1 MAVKR
6 IFLDPS
12 RCIGCRSCVA
22 ACRECDTHKGES
34 MIYIDYVERHDTV
47 ASSPTLCMHCEDPL
61 APCAQVCP
69 AQAILVSPDGV
80 VHQAD
85 ETRCIHCR
93 NCVYA
98 CPFGVPKL
106 DTAGLSMRKC
116 NLCYDRTSQDK
127 GPMCATVCP
136 TQAIFYGT
144 YEEWVAAGRARQ
156 GAKPVNI
163 FYFGQQRVRTRN
175 YVVMTADDEALD
187 LLALAE
193 EASQGKRIELPQAT
207 ATRNADT
214 WVDAETA
221 GIPQREAP
229 PQPWAPRT
237 PGPLPEP
244 VRPVREPERVPVT
257 PGGQHSLL
265 EGEAVWEITL

>member
-1 MAVKR
+1 MADLVKR

-34 MIYIDYVERHDTV
+34 MIYIDYIERQHNV
-47 ASSPTLCMHCEDPL
+47 ATSPTLCMHCEDPL

-80 VHQAD
+80 VQSAD
-85 ETRCIHCR
+85 ETRCIYCE
-93 NCVYA
+93 NCGYA
-98 CPFGVPKL
+98 CPFGVPKFQR
-106 DTAGLSMRKC
+106 AGHYMQKC
-116 NLCYDRTSQDK
+116 NLCYDRTTQGK

-144 YEEWVAAGRARQ
+144 YEEWVASGRAQQ
-156 GAKPVNI
+156 GAKPVNT
-163 FYFGQQRVRTRN
+163 FFFGRQHVRTRN
-175 YVVMTADDEALD
+175 YVVVSEQQDELD
-187 LLALAE
+187 LLSLVSEADLGWQIDLPASTANQYAE
-193 EASQGKRIELPQAT
+193 S
-207 ATRNADT
+207 

-229 PQPWAPRT
+229 PQPWTPRQPLAPT
-237 PGPLPEP
+237 P
-244 VRPVREPERVPVT
+244 V
-257 PGGQHSLL
+257 SSASS
-265 EGEAVWEITL
+265 AVKSNE

>member
-1 MAVKR
+1 MVELVKK

-34 MIYIDYVERHDTV
+34 MIYIDYIERHNTV

-80 VHQAD
+80 VQSAD
-85 ETRCIHCR
+85 ENRCIYCE
-93 NCVYA
+93 NCGYA
-98 CPFGVPKL
+98 CPFGIPKFNV
-106 DTAGLSMRKC
+106 AGHYMQKC
-116 NLCYDRTSQDK
+116 NLCYDRTSQGK

-144 YEEWVAAGRARQ
+144 YEDWLAAGRAQQ
-156 GAKPVNI
+156 GAKPINT
-163 FYFGQQRVRTRN
+163 FYFGQQHVRTRN
-175 YVVMTADDEALD
+175 YVVMTDQDENLD
-187 LLALAE
+187 LMALVE
-193 EASQGKRIELPQAT
+193 EASLGRLTEIPEAT
-207 ATRNADT
+207 ATRNTDP
-214 WVDAETA
+214 WVDAGTA

-229 PQPWAPRT
+229 PQPWT
-237 PGPLPEP
+237 P
-244 VRPVREPERVPVT
+244 RVPLQPELPPQPPSPEQIPVV
-257 PGGQHSLL
+257 PISNA
-265 EGEAVWEITL
+265 E

>member
-34 MIYIDYVERHDTV
+34 MVYIDYIDRGNTV
-47 ASSPTLCMHCEDPL
+47 ATSPTLCMHCEEPV

-69 AQAILVSPDGV
+69 AQAILISPDGV

-85 ETRCIHCR
+85 ETRCINIR

-98 CPFGVPKL
+98 CPFGVPKF
-106 DTAGLSMRKC
+106 DTAGHYMRKC
-116 NLCYDRTSQDK
+116 NLCYDRTSLGK

-144 YEEWVAAGRARQ
+144 YEEWLAAGRAEQ
-156 GAKPVNI
+156 GAKPVNV
-163 FYFGQQRVRTRN
+163 FFFGKQRVRTRN
-175 YVVMTADDEALD
+175 YIVMTQQDEALD
-187 LLALAE
+187 LMALAA
-193 EASQGKRIELPQAT
+193 EASYGYIAGTPAPTLGDEAEP
-207 ATRNADT
+207 
-214 WVDAETA
+214 WVEAGEA

-229 PQPWAPRT
+229 PQPWMPRT
-237 PGPLPEP
+237 APETPPKPEAEPHHAKPEP
-244 VRPVREPERVPVT
+244 EEVPMPPSPGVEPAGAPT
-257 PGGQHSLL
+257 
-265 EGEAVWEITL
+265 

>member
-34 MIYIDYVERHDTV
+34 MIYIDFIERENTV
-47 ASSPTLCMHCEDPL
+47 ATSPTLCMHCEDPL

-85 ETRCIHCR
+85 ETRCIYCR
-93 NCVYA
+93 NCVFA
-98 CPFGVPKL
+98 CPFGVPKFNVE
-106 DTAGLSMRKC
+106 AHYMRKC
-116 NLCYDRTSQDK
+116 NLCYDRTSQGK

-144 YEEWVAAGRARQ
+144 YEEWLAAGRGKQ
-156 GAKPVNI
+156 GAKPINT
-163 FYFGQQRVRTRN
+163 FHFGAQRVQTRN
-175 YVVMTADDEALD
+175 YVIMREEDETLD
-187 LLALAE
+187 LLAMAE
-193 EASQGKRIELPQAT
+193 AAQFGKLVEMPEATT
-207 ATRNADT
+207 ARNVEQ

-221 GIPQREAP
+221 HVPERQAP

-237 PGPLPEP
+237 PAEPQPQPAPQRGVPEP
-244 VRPVREPERVPVT
+244 EPAPATRGY
-257 PGGQHSLL
+257 PGLSESRQ
-265 EGEAVWEITL
+265 

>member
-1 MAVKR
+1 MVATVKK

-34 MIYIDYVERHDTV
+34 MIYIDYIDRHDTV

-80 VHQAD
+80 VQSAD
-85 ETRCIHCR
+85 ETRCIYCE
-93 NCVYA
+93 NCGYA
-98 CPFGVPKL
+98 CPFGVPKFHI
-106 DTAGLSMRKC
+106 AGHYMQKC
-116 NLCYDRTSQDK
+116 NLCYDRTSQGK

-144 YEEWVAAGRARQ
+144 YEEWIDVGRAKQ
-156 GAKPVNI
+156 GARPVNT
-163 FYFGQQRVRTRN
+163 FYFGQQKVRTRN
-175 YVVMTADDEALD
+175 YVVMTEQDEELD
-187 LLALAE
+187 LMALVE
-193 EASQGKRIELPQAT
+193 EANIGKYIPFPEAT
-207 ATRNADT
+207 VGQNSSP

-229 PQPWAPRT
+229 AQPWIPRK
-237 PGPLPEP
+237 PFEPSPETIP
-244 VRPVREPERVPVT
+244 AIGVE
-257 PGGQHSLL
+257 SF
-265 EGEAVWEITL
+265 

>member
-34 MIYIDYVERHDTV
+34 MIYIDYLNRGNTV
-47 ASSPTLCMHCEDPL
+47 ATSPTLCMHCEDPL

-85 ETRCIHCR
+85 ETRCIHCQ

-106 DTAGLSMRKC
+106 DVAGEYMRKC
-116 NLCYDRTSQDK
+116 NLCYDRTSMGK

-144 YEEWVAAGRARQ
+144 YEEWLTAGRGQQ
-156 GAKPVNI
+156 GARPVNV
-163 FYFGQQRVRTRN
+163 FQFGRQRVQTRN
-175 YVVMTADDEALD
+175 YVVMTAQDDTLD
-187 LLALAE
+187 LMALAE
-193 EASQGKRIELPQAT
+193 RASLGQMDGLPEPSAARAVAPWTT
-207 ATRNADT
+207 AA
-214 WVDAETA
+214 TA
-221 GIPQREAP
+221 GIPQRDIP
-229 PQPWAPRT
+229 PAPWAPRA
-237 PGPLPEP
+237 P
-244 VRPVREPERVPVT
+244 VPVE
-257 PGGQHSLL
+257 PAPAHARAGMSAGRPAHP
-265 EGEAVWEITL
+265 

>member
-1 MAVKR
+1 MVELVKR

-34 MIYIDYVERHDTV
+34 MIYIDFVERHNTV

-80 VHQAD
+80 VQSAD
-85 ETRCIHCR
+85 ETRCIYCE
-93 NCVYA
+93 NCGYA
-98 CPFGVPKL
+98 CPFGVPKFNV
-106 DTAGLSMRKC
+106 AGHYMQKC
-116 NLCYDRTSQDK
+116 NLCYDRTSQGK

-144 YEEWVAAGRARQ
+144 YEEWLAAGRGKQ
-156 GAKPVNI
+156 GAKPVNT
-163 FYFGQQRVRTRN
+163 FYFGRQKLRSRN
-175 YVVMTADDEALD
+175 YVVMREEDEELD
-187 LLALAE
+187 ILALVDAVDRSTEIPRALSVQDAE
-193 EASQGKRIELPQAT
+193 Q
-207 ATRNADT
+207 

-221 GIPQREAP
+221 GIPQRVVP
-229 PQPWAPRT
+229 PQPWT
-237 PGPLPEP
+237 P
-244 VRPVREPERVPVT
+244 REPNKQPVPAGETNQQERISVV
-257 PGGQHSLL
+257 S
-265 EGEAVWEITL
+265 VNSNV

>member
-22 ACRECDTHKGES
+22 ACRECETHKGES
-34 MIYIDYVERHDTV
+34 MIYIDYLNRGNTV
-47 ASSPTLCMHCEDPL
+47 ATSPTLCMHCEDPL

-85 ETRCIHCR
+85 ETRCIHCQ

-106 DTAGLSMRKC
+106 DVPGEYMRKC
-116 NLCYDRTSQDK
+116 TLCYDRTSLGK

-144 YEEWVAAGRARQ
+144 YEEWLAAGRGEQ
-156 GAKPVNI
+156 GARPINI
-163 FYFGQQRVRTRN
+163 FYFGRQRVRTRN
-175 YVVMTADDEALD
+175 YVVMGGDDEALD
-187 LLALAE
+187 LMALA
-193 EASQGKRIELPQAT
+193 ASASLGQVDGLPEAT
-207 ATRNADT
+207 AGRDVTPWAD
-214 WVDAETA
+214 AATA
-221 GIPQREAP
+221 GIPQREIAP
-229 PQPWAPRT
+229 SPWAPRAPT
-237 PGPLPEP
+237 TAPAEP
-244 VRPVREPERVPVT
+244 AHAQTHPQTAAPVPTNAQGR
-257 PGGQHSLL
+257 
-265 EGEAVWEITL
+265 